1 MSQQVFCLEDGK
13 TSAAGKV
20 NMSTER
26 TVSVDSCAVFTG
38 FKNVAGL
45 LELNS
50 QALDEMFPKSA
61 ELISHV
67 HLAKSRREIVKVR
80 KVTGRSSVY
89 HILG

>member
-1 MSQQVFCLEDGK
+1 MPTVSNSEAENCCVVWSFHIALVATPGRGMSQQVFCLEDGK

-26 TVSVDSCAVFTG
+26 TVSVDSCAVFTV

-50 QALDEMFPKSA
+50 SA
-61 ELISHV
+61 
-67 HLAKSRREIVKVR
+67 R
-80 KVTGRSSVY
+80 
-89 HILG
+89 